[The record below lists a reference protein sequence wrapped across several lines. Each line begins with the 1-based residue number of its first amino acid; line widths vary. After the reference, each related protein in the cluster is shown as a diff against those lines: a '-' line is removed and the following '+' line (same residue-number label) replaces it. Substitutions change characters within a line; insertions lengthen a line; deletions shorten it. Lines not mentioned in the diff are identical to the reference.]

1 MHEDRL
7 SLIDTLNRWLTELP
21 KDAEVLR
28 QALLDPRTGSRARRG
43 SAGALGYLLRKID
56 LIPDHFAGLGRA
68 DDVFVMRVAAAQ
80 ALEAGL
86 DGLSDA
92 VAIEVLRLA
101 DEASLVQTCLGA
113 LYPRLWTYVEELAN
127 TPFRNR
133 RTEQLLH
140 SGEAQEQFLRELR
153 DELRD
158 YEVALVPAEERRRAL
173 SEIKLF
179 LASKLP
185 APPPVQRLA
194 A

>member
-7 SLIDTLNRWLTELP
+7 SLIDTLNRWVIELP

-28 QALLDPRTGSRARRG
+28 QVLLDHRTGSRARRVA
-43 SAGALGYLLRKID
+43 AGALGYLLRKID
-56 LIPDHFAGLGRA
+56 LIPDHFLGLGRA
-68 DDVFVMRVAAAQ
+68 DDAFVLRIAAAQ

-86 DGLSDA
+86 DQLADQSA
-92 VAIEVLRLA
+92 LEVLRLA
-101 DEASLVQTCLGA
+101 DEASLVQACLGG
-113 LYPRLWTYVEELAN
+113 LYPRLWAYVAELAE
-127 TPFRNR
+127 TSFRQR

-140 SGEAQEQFLRELR
+140 AGEAQEQFLRELR

-158 YEVALVPAEERRRAL
+158 YEAAPIQAAERRRAL

-179 LASKLP
+179 LATKLP
-185 APPPVQRLA
+185 AAPTVQRKA